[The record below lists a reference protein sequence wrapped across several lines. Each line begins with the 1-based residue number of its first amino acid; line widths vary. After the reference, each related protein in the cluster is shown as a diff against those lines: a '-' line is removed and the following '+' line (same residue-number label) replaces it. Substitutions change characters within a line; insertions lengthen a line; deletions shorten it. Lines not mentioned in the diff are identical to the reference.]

1 MSMTLDELVTRNDIA
16 KMQES
21 ILKAMEAM
29 LHPAEPYLSFEQA
42 VAYLKTTK
50 RSLADRVRAR
60 EIPYI
65 KDGKFI
71 KFRRKDLD
79 AYMESRRVMPIE
91 ELRRAV

>member
-1 MSMTLDELVTRNDIA
+1 MSPDELCTRNDLA

-21 ILKAMEAM
+21 ILKAMENFF
-29 LHPAEPYLSFEQA
+29 HPQEEYLSFAQA
-42 VAYLKTTK
+42 VVYLKTTE

-60 EIPYI
+60 EIPHI
-65 KDGKFI
+65 KDGKFT
-71 KFRRKDLD
+71 KFKREDLD

>member
-1 MSMTLDELVTRNDIA
+1 MTPSELVTCNDLE
-16 KMQES
+16 KMKES

-29 LHPAEPYLSFEQA
+29 LHPQEEYLSFDQA
-42 VAYLKTTK
+42 VVYLKTTK

-79 AYMESRRVMPIE
+79 AYMESHRVTPIE
-91 ELRRAV
+91 ELRMAV

>member
-1 MSMTLDELVTRNDIA
+1 MTLDELVTRNDIV

-21 ILKAMEAM
+21 ILKAMENL
-29 LHPAEPYLSFEQA
+29 LHPQEEYLSFDQA
-42 VAYLKTTK
+42 VIYLKTTK
-50 RSLADRVRAR
+50 RALADRVRAR

-71 KFRRKDLD
+71 KFRRRDLD
-79 AYMESRRVMPIE
+79 RYMEQRRVMPVE

>member
-1 MSMTLDELVTRNDIA
+1 MTPDELVTCNDLERM
-16 KMQES
+16 KES
-21 ILKAMEAM
+21 IINAMEAM
-29 LHPAEPYLSFEQA
+29 LHPQEEYLSFDEA
-42 VAYLKTTK
+42 VVYLKTTK

-91 ELRRAV
+91 ELRMAV

>member
-1 MSMTLDELVTRNDIA
+1 MTPDELVTRNDIA

-29 LHPAEPYLSFEQA
+29 LHPQEEYLSFDQA
-42 VAYLKTTK
+42 VVYLKTTK
-50 RSLADRVRAR
+50 RVLADRVRAR

-79 AYMESRRVMPIE
+79 DYMESHRVIPIE
-91 ELRRAV
+91 ELRRAC

>member
-1 MSMTLDELVTRNDIA
+1 MTPDELVTRNDIA
-16 KMQES
+16 KMQEN

-29 LHPAEPYLSFEQA
+29 MIPAEPYLSFDEA
-42 VAYLKTTK
+42 VVYLKTTK
-50 RSLADRVRAR
+50 RVLADRVRAR

-79 AYMESRRVMPIE
+79 AYMESRRVTPVD
-91 ELRRAV
+91 ELQRVA